1 MKWFSFQAKADNTV
15 EVSIFDEIGMWGVSA
30 KEFISELKKHA
41 GKKVSCLIN
50 SPGGSVFDALA
61 IYNALRAHGG
71 EVTVK
76 VMGVAASAASLIAMA
91 GDKIIMPEN
100 TFMMIHNPMVGAY
113 GNADEMRDMAD
124 VLDKIAA
131 SLIGTYVAR
140 TGLSEAEVKDLLD
153 AETWLNAADAVE
165 KGFAT
170 EMEVALKIAASFDVE
185 RLPETIRKVYEA
197 KAIETDL
204 PNGDG
209 MADPQ
214 DVIVTIVET
223 ETNADGSAETTT
235 TTVDTDPVDPPVDP
249 VDQPTDTLAT
259 EIQAA
264 ADTLGMGA
272 YATVAA
278 FHASVKTLDDAKT
291 FLANAREVIALCAL
305 AKKPEMA
312 TELVTSGV
320 LAAEARIKLS
330 DVLAADD
337 AAKHTSQVPPIQ
349 NNQSTASG
357 AGVWAKIFPPPKQS

>member
-1 MKWFSFQAKADNTV
+1 MKWFNFKAKADDTV
-15 EVSIFDEIGMWGVSA
+15 EVSIFDEIGMWGISA
-30 KEFISELKKHA
+30 KEFISELKQHA
-41 GKKVSCLIN
+41 GKKLTCLIN
-50 SPGGSVFDALA
+50 SPGGSVFDGLA
-61 IYNALRAHGG
+61 MYNALRAHGA

-76 VMGVAASAASLIAMA
+76 VMGVAASAASLVAMA

-170 EMEVALKIAASFDVE
+170 EMEPALKIAASFDVE
-185 RLPETIRKVYEA
+185 RLPENIRTVYEA
-197 KAIETDL
+197 NATEI
-204 PNGDG
+204 
-209 MADPQ
+209 DPP
-214 DVIVTIVET
+214 
-223 ETNADGSAETTT
+223 A
-235 TTVDTDPVDPPVDP
+235 DPVDPPADPIDPPADHVDP
-249 VDQPTDTLAT
+249 PADHVEEPTDTLAD

-264 ADTLGMGA
+264 ADAIDMGA

-278 FHASVKTLDDAKT
+278 FHASVKTLADAKA
-291 FLANAREVIALCAL
+291 FLANAREVIALCTL
-305 AKKPEMA
+305 AKKPDMA
-312 TELVTSGV
+312 TELVNSGIP
-320 LAAEARIKLS
+320 AIEARVKLS
-330 DVLAADD
+330 DALAADD
-337 AAKHTSQVPPIQ
+337 AAKHTSQVPPVA

-357 AGVWAKIFPPPKQS
+357 AGVWAKIFPPPQQS